1 MGTRRSSRTRRPAL
15 QGDRVCEGSCRC
27 RQDPEAVFCPFPGK
41 ATSALGHT
49 DLNTRSTQL
58 PQLTVGRGPSLS
70 GVAGERQAAEESS
83 KTNSKQAPY
92 QANPLEERK
101 RSDRKVRKALL
112 CGSGC

>member
-15 QGDRVCEGSCRC
+15 QGDRVCEGSCWC
-27 RQDPEAVFCPFPGK
+27 RQGPEAVFCPFPGK

-49 DLNTRSTQL
+49 DLNTRSTRL
-58 PQLTVGRGPSLS
+58 PQLAVGRSPSLS

-83 KTNSKQAPY
+83 KTNSKQAP
-92 QANPLEERK
+92 LERK